1 VSTPAA
7 TAAGKRRATA
17 RSPRSAPARSRKARS
32 PAPRKRS
39 RRTPARGSTGPGRLS
54 LSAWR
59 GWLVALALVAGA
71 LAIVYFA
78 WFRHSS
84 FVAVESVKVEGVG
97 SSDRDQIEA
106 ALTKAAQGMSTL
118 DVEAAK
124 LASAVDGFPA
134 IASVTAHPDFPHGLT
149 VEVTEQRPV
158 LIAADGDRTVA
169 VASDGSLLPGLNI
182 DGMGLPSVQVDQ
194 LPEAGKLGGAALDET
209 HVVGTAPNPLR
220 RLIDGVTITQD
231 DGIVATLHGG
241 IGVRFG
247 TASDARA
254 KWAAAAAVLADPKV
268 TSLGYV
274 DVQVPSR
281 PAIGG

>member
-17 RSPRSAPARSRKARS
+17 RSPRSAAARSRKPRS
-32 PAPRKRS
+32 APPRRRA
-39 RRTPARGSTGPGRLS
+39 RRTRARGSISLRRLS

-59 GWLVALALVAGA
+59 GWLVALALVAGG

-84 FVAVESVKVEGVG
+84 FVAVESVKVEGVR
-97 SSDRDQIEA
+97 SSDRDRIEA
-106 ALTKAAQGMSTL
+106 ALTKAAEGMSTL
-118 DVEAAK
+118 DVDASK
-124 LASAVDGFPA
+124 LARAVSGFPA
-134 IASVTAHPDFPHGLT
+134 IASVTGHPDFPHGLT
-149 VEVTEQRPV
+149 IEVTEQRPV

-169 VASDGSLLPGLNI
+169 VASDGSLLPGLNV
-182 DGMGLPSVQVDQ
+182 DGMSLPSVQVDQ
-194 LPEAGKLGGAALDET
+194 LPPTGKLGGEALDEAR
-209 HVVGTAPNPLR
+209 VVGAAPSALRPLV
-220 RLIDGVTITQD
+220 DGVTITQD

-247 TASDARA
+247 TASQART